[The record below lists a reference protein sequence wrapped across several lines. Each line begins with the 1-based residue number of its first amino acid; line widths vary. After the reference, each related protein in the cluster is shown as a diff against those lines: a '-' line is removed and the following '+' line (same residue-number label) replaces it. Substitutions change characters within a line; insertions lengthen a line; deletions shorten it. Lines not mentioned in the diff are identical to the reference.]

1 MGGITLDKAVLI
13 SMILE
18 NLLHGSRPK
27 SSGSCLISNKLGSG
41 IFTVMFGFTLWVLI
55 HERRGRINLRLLLP
69 ALALYV
75 LAIAVSQIMESVLL
89 IHLMLDCVQAFDR
102 YRICDCGSF
111 HNIPRYTRWP
121 YGSCHKC
128 NECDL
133 PPQIFVLRST
143 NSLG

>member
-55 HERRGRINLRLLLP
+55 HERRGRINMKLLLP
-69 ALALYV
+69 ALALYA
-75 LAIAVSQIMESVLL
+75 LATAVSYIMESILL
-89 IHLMLDCVQAFDR
+89 IHLMLDCVQACH
-102 YRICDCGSF
+102 YPHICDSEGF
-111 HNIPRYTRWP
+111 HHIPRTW
-121 YGSCHKC
+121 
-128 NECDL
+128 
-133 PPQIFVLRST
+133 
-143 NSLG
+143 